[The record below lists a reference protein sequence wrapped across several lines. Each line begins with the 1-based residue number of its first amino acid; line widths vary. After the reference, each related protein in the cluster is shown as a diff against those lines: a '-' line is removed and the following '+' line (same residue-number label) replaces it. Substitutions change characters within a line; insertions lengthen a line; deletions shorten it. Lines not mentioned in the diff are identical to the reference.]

1 MYCINVSVCQYSASS
16 RFTYCVCICFSFFL
30 FFFCN
35 LLYSSGFVF
44 FSCTLV
50 NLNYLS
56 IGWEGETG
64 VYDMVWVWK
73 YFVPMVM
80 CVKLF

>member
-1 MYCINVSVCQYSASS
+1 MCVSTVLLLVLLIVYAFVSL
-16 RFTYCVCICFSFFL
+16 FFSFFSAIY
-30 FFFCN
+30 FIHQ
-35 LLYSSGFVF
+35 GFF